1 VYVGLSEL
9 FCRLHDADKSARYAA
24 RAYDLSRSLQL
35 GDLNSRHHRAALLQ
49 MAAALRKKGELGDAH
64 DYCSVG
70 EATRLSLV
78 SGDQA
83 SYARSIR
90 IMGDIYRKK
99 SDINK
104 AFRQYESAMGSAAA
118 TGDRLCQMEAM
129 DGAARCLEAL
139 RLQHKICNCRPLEFN
154 TRLLEVAGSFLV
166 RTVRSRLSR
175 IYGSL
180 GDEEQK
186 AHHERLAM
194 AMEED
199 LELRCG
205 GCNEPFGLEADSLE
219 ALPCSHILH
228 ARCAYDILKR
238 RDKKKKRLCPDCHKS
253 VSSRLYLHCEDP
265 HGINTLNHSSL
276 SLASL
281 RASSLA
287 TLDDC
292 HVTSSNSGLEDGL
305 ECPFEEDDLG
315 EEEEYDALND
325 ETFGS
330 EATIGDWEKDHE
342 KLAEIT
348 ESSRHQSTLDK
359 KNVIDTNIE
368 DNLSHLVLDEKEG
381 IIPRP
386 GVWDSPSNLAL
397 PKPRPPLTLPSTLTN
412 VCTVEQL
419 EKGLIANRA
428 PPKLNKP
435 IQTQQQ
441 QQQPKDGSLLFESL
455 SAAPRFP
462 PGLGIPPPHPV
473 VLPPNMRFPHPQF
486 LQHPRL
492 LPNQTGNVLRYPIAA
507 HYAMLPHTPQRQP
520 IHGSFCNNFPQPPLS
535 NLCPPPFLRADHSI
549 IPPFSSNQSGHQQQ
563 QHSFSH
569 SGNQRNQNRAFH
581 HGEQQGNH
589 QPFFKNNQYHRNHD
603 RNNQRHYHYNHHCQ
617 GINGVIGSG
626 EPYDDYAGLMS
637 SREKQWLINIQL
649 LQLNT
654 NEPYVDDYYYIVFCD
669 RRNRQ
674 SINQE
679 QKDKKQHNNNN
690 NNSYHRDTRDREQP
704 HHVLSKSAYTP
715 TQFENSLG
723 KLQYASVIAP
733 RKVIDMDV
741 VPNSDPQLTTQ
752 IQQKDTKRTRQL
764 LLEIERLYIIQL
776 KLEDLH
782 NPLALLSEQNQQQN
796 QEGETEANSHKK
808 SSSDLISMMLSAF
821 LQLIHDDKIASMLS
835 IRKGKTLLL
844 RFLPYLNVTEHRN
857 QLEELWNAIFR
868 GLAIIGRRDS
878 HLLISLHSEF
888 QRWFDTVH
896 EFGTMLRL
904 ARSLSDSV
912 SQPIKNNSLAFAL
925 TNKFGVSVI
934 ASMFEQ
940 AEKLY
945 PTDDSLSSEWS
956 SFIVHIIEI
965 IGETPPCVAPCRP
978 IAANTLNQHLN
989 RLSHLKC
996 GRYTTLELLLT
1007 DANPS
1012 R

>member
-1 VYVGLSEL
+1 M
-9 FCRLHDADKSARYAA
+9 AD
-24 RAYDLSRSLQL
+24 
-35 GDLNSRHHRAALLQ
+35 
-49 MAAALRKKGELGDAH
+49 
-64 DYCSVG
+64 
-70 EATRLSLV
+70 
-78 SGDQA
+78 
-83 SYARSIR
+83 
-90 IMGDIYRKK
+90 
-99 SDINK
+99 
-104 AFRQYESAMGSAAA
+104 F
-118 TGDRLCQMEAM
+118 
-129 DGAARCLEAL
+129 
-139 RLQHKICNCRPLEFN
+139 F
-154 TRLLEVAGSFLV
+154 
-166 RTVRSRLSR
+166 
-175 IYGSL
+175 
-180 GDEEQK
+180 
-186 AHHERLAM
+186 
-194 AMEED
+194 
-199 LELRCG
+199 
-205 GCNEPFGLEADSLE
+205 FGFD
-219 ALPCSHILH
+219 
-228 ARCAYDILKR
+228 
-238 RDKKKKRLCPDCHKS
+238 
-253 VSSRLYLHCEDP
+253 
-265 HGINTLNHSSL
+265 T
-276 SLASL
+276 SLAN
-281 RASSLA
+281 
-287 TLDDC
+287 
-292 HVTSSNSGLEDGL
+292 NSLEDGL
-305 ECPFEEDDLG
+305 GCPFEEDDLG

-348 ESSRHQSTLDK
+348 ESSRPHHQSTLDK
-359 KNVIDTNIE
+359 KNVTDTDIE

-386 GVWDSPSNLAL
+386 GVWDCPSNLSL
-397 PKPRPPLTLPSTLTN
+397 PKLRPPLSLTSPLTN

-419 EKGLIANRA
+419 EKGLIANR
-428 PPKLNKP
+428 PPPRLNKP
-435 IQTQQQ
+435 VQTQQQ
-441 QQQPKDGSLLFESL
+441 QHQQQQKSDGSLLFESL
-455 SAAPRFP
+455 SAPPRFP

-492 LPNQTGNVLRYPIAA
+492 LPNQTGNVLRYPLAA
-507 HYAMLPHTPQRQP
+507 HLMLPHTAQRQP
-520 IHGSFCNNFPQPPLS
+520 IHNSFCNNFPPQAPLS

-549 IPPFSSNQSGHQQQ
+549 IPPFSSNQTGHQQQ

-603 RNNQRHYHYNHHCQ
+603 RNNQRQYHYNHHCQ

-626 EPYDDYAGLMS
+626 EYDEYAGLMS

-690 NNSYHRDTRDREQP
+690 NNSYHRDSRDREQP
-704 HHVLSKSAYTP
+704 HVLSRPIYIPA
-715 TQFENSLG
+715 QFENSLG
-723 KLQYASVIAP
+723 KLQFASVIAP

-776 KLEDLH
+776 RLEDLH
-782 NPLALLSEQNQQQN
+782 NPLALLNEQQQN
-796 QEGETEANSHKK
+796 QEGENEANNHKK
-808 SSSDLISMMLSAF
+808 SSTDLINMMLSAF
-821 LQLIHDDKIASMLS
+821 LQLIQDDKLPSMLS

-844 RFLPYLNVTEHRN
+844 RFFPYLNVTEHRN
-857 QLEELWNAIFR
+857 QLEEIWNVIFR
-868 GLAIIGRRDS
+868 GLAMIGRRDS
-878 HLLISLHSEF
+878 HLLMSLHSEF

-896 EFGTMLRL
+896 KFGTILRL
-904 ARSLSDSV
+904 ARSLSDSA

-945 PTDDSLSSEWS
+945 TTDDSSSSDWS
-956 SFIVHIIEI
+956 SFITNIIEI

>member
-1 VYVGLSEL
+1 M
-9 FCRLHDADKSARYAA
+9 AD
-24 RAYDLSRSLQL
+24 
-35 GDLNSRHHRAALLQ
+35 
-49 MAAALRKKGELGDAH
+49 
-64 DYCSVG
+64 
-70 EATRLSLV
+70 
-78 SGDQA
+78 
-83 SYARSIR
+83 
-90 IMGDIYRKK
+90 
-99 SDINK
+99 
-104 AFRQYESAMGSAAA
+104 F
-118 TGDRLCQMEAM
+118 
-129 DGAARCLEAL
+129 
-139 RLQHKICNCRPLEFN
+139 F
-154 TRLLEVAGSFLV
+154 
-166 RTVRSRLSR
+166 
-175 IYGSL
+175 
-180 GDEEQK
+180 
-186 AHHERLAM
+186 
-194 AMEED
+194 
-199 LELRCG
+199 
-205 GCNEPFGLEADSLE
+205 FGFD
-219 ALPCSHILH
+219 
-228 ARCAYDILKR
+228 
-238 RDKKKKRLCPDCHKS
+238 
-253 VSSRLYLHCEDP
+253 
-265 HGINTLNHSSL
+265 T
-276 SLASL
+276 SLA
-281 RASSLA
+281 
-287 TLDDC
+287 
-292 HVTSSNSGLEDGL
+292 NSGLEDGL

-348 ESSRHQSTLDK
+348 ESSRHQGTSDK
-359 KNVIDTNIE
+359 KNVVIDTNIE

-419 EKGLIANRA
+419 EKGFIANRI

-441 QQQPKDGSLLFESL
+441 QQPKSDGSLLFESL

-462 PGLGIPPPHPV
+462 PGLGMPPPHPV

-507 HYAMLPHTPQRQP
+507 HYAMLPHTSQRQP

-549 IPPFSSNQSGHQQQ
+549 IPPFSSNQSSHQQQ

-569 SGNQRNQNRAFH
+569 SGNQRNQNRVFH

-844 RFLPYLNVTEHRN
+844 RFLPYLNLTEHRN

-996 GRYTTLELLLT
+996 GRYTTLERLLT

>member
-1 VYVGLSEL
+1 MEIHTSHNLVNVLISS
-9 FCRLHDADKSARYAA
+9 K
-24 RAYDLSRSLQL
+24 
-35 GDLNSRHHRAALLQ
+35 NS
-49 MAAALRKKGELGDAH
+49 
-64 DYCSVG
+64 S
-70 EATRLSLV
+70 
-78 SGDQA
+78 
-83 SYARSIR
+83 
-90 IMGDIYRKK
+90 
-99 SDINK
+99 
-104 AFRQYESAMGSAAA
+104 
-118 TGDRLCQMEAM
+118 
-129 DGAARCLEAL
+129 
-139 RLQHKICNCRPLEFN
+139 
-154 TRLLEVAGSFLV
+154 
-166 RTVRSRLSR
+166 
-175 IYGSL
+175 
-180 GDEEQK
+180 
-186 AHHERLAM
+186 
-194 AMEED
+194 
-199 LELRCG
+199 
-205 GCNEPFGLEADSLE
+205 
-219 ALPCSHILH
+219 
-228 ARCAYDILKR
+228 
-238 RDKKKKRLCPDCHKS
+238 
-253 VSSRLYLHCEDP
+253 
-265 HGINTLNHSSL
+265 
-276 SLASL
+276 
-281 RASSLA
+281 
-287 TLDDC
+287 
-292 HVTSSNSGLEDGL
+292 LEDGL

-348 ESSRHQSTLDK
+348 ESNRPHNQNTLSK
-359 KNVIDTNIE
+359 KNVTNLDIE

-381 IIPRP
+381 IVPRP
-386 GVWDSPSNLAL
+386 GVWDSPSNLVL
-397 PKPRPPLTLPSTLTN
+397 PKPRPPLTLSPAITN

-419 EKGLIANRA
+419 EKGLIANRQ
-428 PPKLNKP
+428 PSRLNKP
-435 IQTQQQ
+435 TQTQQPQQQ
-441 QQQPKDGSLLFESL
+441 QQQQQQQQKSDGSLLFESL
-455 SAAPRFP
+455 SAPPRFP
-462 PGLGIPPPHPV
+462 PGLGIPPHPV
-473 VLPPNMRFPHPQF
+473 VLPTNMRFPHPQF

-492 LPNQTGNVLRYPIAA
+492 LANQTGNVLRYPIAA
-507 HYAMLPHTPQRQP
+507 HLMLPHTAQRQP
-520 IHGSFCNNFPQPPLS
+520 IHGSFCNNFPQPSLS
-535 NLCPPPFLRADHSI
+535 NLCPPPFLRADHSM
-549 IPPFSSNQSGHQQQ
+549 IPPFSSNQTSHQQQ
-563 QHSFSH
+563 QHSFPH

-589 QPFFKNNQYHRNHD
+589 QPFFKNNQHHRNHD

-617 GINGVIGSG
+617 GINGIIGSG
-626 EPYDDYAGLMS
+626 EYDEYAGLMS
-637 SREKQWLINIQL
+637 TREKQWLINIQL

-674 SINQE
+674 CINQE
-679 QKDKKQHNNNN
+679 QKDKKHNNNN
-690 NNSYHRDTRDREQP
+690 NNYHRDSRDREQP
-704 HHVLSKSAYTP
+704 HHVLSKSIYTP

-723 KLQYASVIAP
+723 KLQFASVIAP

-741 VPNSDPQLTTQ
+741 VPNSDPQLATQ

-782 NPLALLSEQNQQQN
+782 NPLALLSEQQQN
-796 QEGETEANSHKK
+796 QEEENETNNIKK
-808 SSSDLISMMLSAF
+808 GSSDIINMILSAF
-821 LQLIHDDKIASMLS
+821 LQLIQDDKLASILS

-844 RFLPYLNVTEHRN
+844 RFLPYLNITDHRN

-878 HLLISLHSEF
+878 HLLISLYSEF
-888 QRWFDTVH
+888 QRWFDTVQN
-896 EFGTMLRL
+896 FNTIFRL
-904 ARSLSDSV
+904 ARSLSDSAN
-912 SQPIKNNSLAFAL
+912 QPIKNNSLAFAL

-956 SFIVHIIEI
+956 SFIANIIEI

-996 GRYTTLELLLT
+996 GRYTNLELLLT